1 MGSCTLKAPLV
12 ATDSPAFRVL
22 FKLARDEEQ
31 TKERARLTAS
41 ARAIAETVEQP
52 WPRCGD
58 ARIDPASAWA
68 PYFTDLDV
76 VAWLEAGVY
85 TAAPAIRL
93 GRAGV
98 GPRQVAR
105 QYEVDITLGLAF
117 TRGEMSVEQ
126 LLREVEC

>member
-1 MGSCTLKAPLV
+1 MGSCALKAPLV

-22 FKLARDEEQ
+22 FKLVRDEEQ
-31 TKERARLTAS
+31 AKERARRTAS
-41 ARAIAETVEQP
+41 ARAIAETVKQP
-52 WPRCGD
+52 WPRCSD
-58 ARIDPASAWA
+58 ERIDPAAAWA

-85 TAAPAIRL
+85 TAAAAIRL
-93 GRAGV
+93 ERAGI

-105 QYEVDITLGLAF
+105 QYEPDVTLGLAF

-126 LLREVEC
+126 LLREVAR